1 MEITSTIIPTSI
13 WTGLLRL
20 KILKSIVNSNFGISQ
35 LSNYWILYIS
45 RKLGEN
51 ICCEVFQF
59 LFMGC
64 EKKSLYHATEKK
76 FLYASFDM
84 MKNKV
89 FVLVGL
95 LFMFHE
101 ICHCQKKFSKLNLKA
116 NMSKE
121 SMTGLHQIVSCSYDK
136 NIILKHIKSFVYST
150 KEWKTFCW
158 QFFHTIHS

>member
-1 MEITSTIIPTSI
+1 MRE
-13 WTGLLRL
+13 
-20 KILKSIVNSNFGISQ
+20 
-35 LSNYWILYIS
+35 
-45 RKLGEN
+45 
-51 ICCEVFQF
+51 
-59 LFMGC
+59 
-64 EKKSLYHATEKK
+64 KSLHHATEKK
-76 FLYASFDM
+76 FVYASFDM

-136 NIILKHIKSFVYST
+136 NIISKHIKSFVYST
-150 KEWKTFCW
+150 KEWKTFYW
-158 QFFHTIHS
+158 QFSHTFYLGRIWSFITYRSFLELRYYISICEKLFLKLFLAPLDKCTKLIIYEK

>member
-1 MEITSTIIPTSI
+1 M
-13 WTGLLRL
+13 R
-20 KILKSIVNSNFGISQ
+20 
-35 LSNYWILYIS
+35 
-45 RKLGEN
+45 
-51 ICCEVFQF
+51 
-59 LFMGC
+59 
-64 EKKSLYHATEKK
+64 EKKFTPCNRKKK

-158 QFFHTIHS
+158 QFFQTIFIRYRSFLELSYYISICEQLFLKVFLSPLDKCIKLIIYEK

>member
-1 MEITSTIIPTSI
+1 
-13 WTGLLRL
+13 
-20 KILKSIVNSNFGISQ
+20 
-35 LSNYWILYIS
+35 
-45 RKLGEN
+45 
-51 ICCEVFQF
+51 
-59 LFMGC
+59 MGC
-64 EKKSLYHATEKK
+64 DKKSLYHATEKK

-150 KEWKTFCW
+150 KEKKLFADN
-158 QFFHTIHS
+158 FSIRFMIIHKI

>member
-1 MEITSTIIPTSI
+1 
-13 WTGLLRL
+13 
-20 KILKSIVNSNFGISQ
+20 
-35 LSNYWILYIS
+35 
-45 RKLGEN
+45 
-51 ICCEVFQF
+51 
-59 LFMGC
+59 MGC
-64 EKKSLYHATEKK
+64 DKKSLYHATEKK

-150 KEWKTFCW
+150 KE
-158 QFFHTIHS
+158 